1 MPFAVYVLGMAIF
14 SMGTTEMML
23 SGLLPLLSTDLAV
36 SIPTVA
42 LLVSGFALGMAI
54 GGPILTVFFA
64 RLEAKKALLILLVLF
79 VVGQSI
85 GAVAPTYA
93 VLMVSRVIAAMAMGA
108 FFGVAAS
115 VVVGLAGAHRRA
127 RALSVLV
134 GGLTVSSVI
143 GLPAA
148 TLVAQHFGWRASF
161 WMVSILGVLSLIGV
175 LTLVPAQPIGAGF
188 DVRGG
193 LRIFRSGRLW
203 ATLGANALALA
214 AFLGIFSYISPL
226 LTEVAGF
233 SPAAVPLL
241 QFLYGVGCIAGI
253 AVGGRFADRR
263 PNASLYVSL
272 IVSVIVLTGFALALH
287 NQVATVILFL
297 AFGFVAFGA
306 NPPMTSRAMTLAGDS
321 PLGAS
326 ANTSAFNIGIAIGP
340 WAGGLAIDA
349 GYGFVAPI
357 WIGVALA
364 AVSLLVALL
373 AGRAERHPTRT
384 LLTSDAPILTNEEV
398 AR

>member
-23 SGLLPLLSTDLAV
+23 SGLLPLLSADLSV
-36 SIPTVA
+36 SIPTAA

-54 GGPILTVFFA
+54 GGPLLTVFFA
-64 RLEAKKALLILLVLF
+64 RLEPKRILIILLALF

-93 VLMVSRVIAAMAMGA
+93 VLMVSRVIAAMAMGT

-115 VVVGLAGAHRRA
+115 VVVGLAGGHRRA
-127 RALSVLV
+127 RALAVLV

-148 TLVAQHFGWRASF
+148 TLVAQHLGWRASF
-161 WMVSILGVLSLIGV
+161 WMVSIFGLLSLIGV
-175 LTLVPAQPIGAGF
+175 ATLVPAQRTGAGF

-193 LRIFRSGRLW
+193 LRVFRSGRLW
-203 ATLGANALALA
+203 ATLAANALALA

-226 LTEVAGF
+226 LTDVAGF
-233 SPAAVPLL
+233 SPAAVPFL
-241 QFLYGVGCIAGI
+241 QFLYGFGCIAGI
-253 AVGGRFADRR
+253 AVGGKFADRR
-263 PNASLYVSL
+263 PHASLYLSL
-272 IVSVIVLTGFALALH
+272 VVSVVVLAGFALALH
-287 NQVATVILFL
+287 SQVATVILFL

-306 NPPMTSRAMTLAGDS
+306 NPAMTSRAMTLAGDS

-340 WAGGLAIDA
+340 WLGGLAIDA
-349 GYGFVAPI
+349 GYGFVAPV

-364 AVSLLVALL
+364 AASLIVALF
-373 AGRAERHPTRT
+373 AGRAARRPSRT
-384 LLTSDAPILTNEEV
+384 LTTSDAPVLTNEGS

>member
-1 MPFAVYVLGMAIF
+1 MAIF

-23 SGLLPLLSTDLAV
+23 SGLLPLLSADLAV

-54 GGPILTVFFA
+54 GGPLLTILFA
-64 RLEAKKALLILLVLF
+64 RLEPKKALLILLVIF
-79 VVGQSI
+79 VVGQSL

-93 VLMVSRVIAAMAMGA
+93 VLMLSRVVAAMAMGA

-115 VVVGLAGAHRRA
+115 VVVGLAGAQRRA

-134 GGLTVSSVI
+134 GGLTVSNVI

-148 TLVAQHFGWRASF
+148 TLVAQHLGWRASF
-161 WMVSILGVLSLIGV
+161 WMVSIFGILSLIGV
-175 LTLVPAQPIGAGF
+175 LTLVPAQPAGAGF

-193 LRIFRSGRLW
+193 LRIFRNGRLW
-203 ATLGANALALA
+203 ATLAANALALA
-214 AFLGIFSYISPL
+214 AILGVFSYISPL
-226 LTEVAGF
+226 LTDVAGF
-233 SPAAVPLL
+233 PAAAVPLL
-241 QFLYGVGCIAGI
+241 QFLYGIGCIAGI

-263 PNASLYVSL
+263 PNASLYVFLTASA
-272 IVSVIVLTGFALALH
+272 IVLTGFGLVIH
-287 NQVATVILFL
+287 QPVATVVLFL
-297 AFGFVAFGA
+297 ALGFVSFAA

-326 ANTSAFNIGIAIGP
+326 ANTSAFNIGIATGP
-340 WAGGLAIDA
+340 WLGGLAIDA
-349 GYGFVAPI
+349 GYGFGSTI
-357 WIGVALA
+357 WIGVVLALA
-364 AVSLLVALL
+364 SLLVAVL
-373 AGRAERHPTRT
+373 AGSTRRRPSRAVASGTPV
-384 LLTSDAPILTNEEV
+384 LVKGKV